1 MARFPRVVATG
12 AAHHITQRGNA
23 QRDVFLTDSDRRVYL
38 DLLGDACRLHR
49 LDLHGYCLMPNHI
62 HLIAVPQRDDSLLLA
77 LKTAHGRYAS
87 YLNARQRA
95 TGHVW
100 QGRYYSCPLD
110 QYHLWEAL
118 RYIELNPVRAGMVER
133 AEDYRW
139 SSAASHCRA
148 HNGDVLIQYDLW
160 AERFTA
166 ASWREFLWIRPAETL
181 VQELRQC
188 THSGRPLGVSQ
199 FVQAWERDL
208 HRTLVPRK
216 GGRPRKVSTVE
227 NKNGETSRLS
237 PVFQEAPAE
246 GRTA

>member
-23 QRDVFLTDSDRRVYL
+23 RRDVFFTDSDRRIYL

-49 LDLHGYCLMPNHI
+49 LDLHGYCLMPNHV
-62 HLIAVPQRDDSLLLA
+62 HLIAVPERPDSLPLA
-77 LKTAHGRYAS
+77 MKAVHGRYAS
-87 YLNARQRA
+87 YLNARQIA

-118 RYIELNPVRAGMVER
+118 RYTELNPVRAGMIER
-133 AEDYRW
+133 AEDYHW
-139 SSAASHCRA
+139 SSAASHCRP
-148 HNGDVLIQYDLW
+148 HDGDTLIQYDLW
-160 AERFTA
+160 WTRFTA
-166 ASWREFLWIRPAETL
+166 ASWREFLQARPSEEL
-181 VQELRQC
+181 VKELRES
-188 THSGRPLGVSQ
+188 THAGRPLGVPQ

-208 HRTLVPRK
+208 HRTLAPRK
-216 GGRPRKVSTVE
+216 GGRPLKVRTVE

-237 PVFQEAPAE
+237 PHYEAPAE
-246 GRTA
+246 GRTG